1 MDTKTLEKDSA
12 YSKYDVDGDGVVTDQ
27 ELVVMKELSEIER
40 ADRKQK
46 QQRYMAWVAIWSMI
60 VFTFVL
66 FSPVVSDS
74 RVNALGDLLGLFY
87 IAQAGIV
94 GAFMGVSAWMSRK

>member
-40 ADRKQK
+40 AENLREKYFNEK
-46 QQRYMAWVAIWSMI
+46 S
-60 VFTFVL
+60 
-66 FSPVVSDS
+66 
-74 RVNALGDLLGLFY
+74 
-87 IAQAGIV
+87 
-94 GAFMGVSAWMSRK
+94 KK